1 VHQKLTKICLAFS
14 FDCQKDHA
22 QAQST
27 TNNKLWEGTMER
39 RDVLRLTAGGLV
51 GLAAAD
57 GAKPASAAGEETA
70 AGKEKSDLSFT
81 MFPGNYTWS
90 AAIRMVIASELWG
103 GAELGEIYRVVAALK
118 PDTGK
123 HAAWFEQWSAM
134 ARKVTALGDEAEAKG
149 HKQTAAGAYLRAAV
163 YYQVGERLLQPRT
176 EDSQKA
182 YATAVDLFKKGM
194 GQIAGVSVE
203 AVEIPFEG
211 KSLPA
216 YFVKS
221 RDAGTAPL
229 PTVVFFDGLDITKE
243 LQYFHGVPELA
254 KRGLAILIVDIPGT
268 GESIR
273 FRGMPAR
280 YDTNV
285 VGTAVVDYLERRSD
299 VDKERIG
306 IMGISLGGY
315 YSPRAAAFEPRFK
328 ACVSWGAIWDYYAVW
343 KRRVDKA
350 FQGSLSVPG
359 EHIMWVLG
367 VSSLDAALEKLKDW
381 RLAGVAEKVKCP
393 YLVTHGERDAQ
404 IPIEDARA
412 LFDAIGATDKT
423 MKVFTLEEGGSEHC
437 QGDNVTLGITYIAD
451 WFSDKLDARRRA

>member
-1 VHQKLTKICLAFS
+1 
-14 FDCQKDHA
+14 
-22 QAQST
+22 
-27 TNNKLWEGTMER
+27 MER
-39 RDVLRLTAGGLV
+39 RDVLRLTAGWLV
-51 GLAAAD
+51 GLAAAE
-57 GAKPASAAGEETA
+57 GVTVPAAAAEEKP
-70 AGKEKSDLSFT
+70 DLSFM

-90 AAIRMVIASELWG
+90 AAIRLAVASEMWG
-103 GAELGEIYRVVAALK
+103 GADIGEIYKVVAALK
-118 PDTGK
+118 PDVGK
-123 HAAWFEQWSAM
+123 NSAWFEQWSPM
-134 ARKVTALGDEAEAKG
+134 ARHLKKLGDEAAAKG
-149 HKQTAAGAYLRAAV
+149 HKQPAAGAYLRAAL
-163 YYQVGERLLQPRT
+163 YYQMGERLLQPRT
-176 EDSQKA
+176 EESQKA
-182 YATAVDLFKKGM
+182 FATAVELFKKGM
-194 GQIAGVSVE
+194 GEIAAVTIE

-211 KSLPA
+211 GKSLPA
-216 YFVKS
+216 YFVRS

-243 LQYFHGVPELA
+243 IQYFHGVPELA
-254 KRGLAILIVDIPGT
+254 KRGLATLIVDIPGT

-285 VGTAVVDYLERRSD
+285 VGTAVVNYLETRAD

-315 YSPRAAAFEPRFK
+315 YSARAAAFEPRFK
-328 ACVSWGAIWDYYAVW
+328 ACVSWGAIWDYHAIW
-343 KRRVDKA
+343 KRRIDKA

-359 EHIMWVLG
+359 DHIMWVLG

-404 IPIEDARA
+404 VPLEDAKA
-412 LFDAIGATDKT
+412 LFNAIGATDKT
-423 MKVFTLEEGGSEHC
+423 LKVFTVEEGGFEHC
-437 QGDNVTLGITYIAD
+437 QGDNMTLGITYIAD

>member
-1 VHQKLTKICLAFS
+1 
-14 FDCQKDHA
+14 
-22 QAQST
+22 
-27 TNNKLWEGTMER
+27 MER
-39 RDVLRLTAGGLV
+39 RDVLRLTAGGLL
-51 GLAAAD
+51 GLAAAEE
-57 GAKPASAAGEETA
+57 AKPAVAAGEE
-70 AGKEKSDLSFT
+70 KPDLSFM

-103 GAELGEIYRVVAALK
+103 GADLGEVYKVVAALK
-118 PDTGK
+118 PDVGK
-123 HAAWFEQWSAM
+123 NAAWFEQWSAM
-134 ARKVTALGDEAEAKG
+134 ARKVTTLGDEAAAKG
-149 HKQTAAGAYLRAAV
+149 HKTTAAGAYLRAAV
-163 YYQVGERLLQPRT
+163 YYEVGERLLQPRT
-176 EDSQKA
+176 EESQKA

-194 GQIAGVSVE
+194 GQIAAVSIE

-211 KSLPA
+211 GKSLPG
-216 YFVKS
+216 YFVRS
-221 RDAGTAPL
+221 RDAGNAPL

-254 KRGLAILIVDIPGT
+254 RRGLATLIVDIPGT

-285 VGTAVVDYLERRSD
+285 VGTAVVDYLETRSD

-306 IMGISLGGY
+306 VMGISLGGY

-359 EHIMWVLG
+359 DHIMWVLG
-367 VSSLDAALEKLKDW
+367 VSSLDAALEKLRDW

-404 IPIEDARA
+404 IPIEDAKA
-412 LFDAIGATDKT
+412 LFDAIGASDKT
-423 MKVFTLEEGGSEHC
+423 MKVFTVEEGGFEHC